1 MAEIILKT
9 FQTQKNLAFRNLEI
23 TYNPPLQS
31 AQQSRSTGRGKK
43 DLWWQERRGAAEA
56 RGVGGA
62 ACAEPYT
69 AGISQI
75 RGLVFAA
82 KRASGADQVSLLRF
96 PCFYP
101 RFPLGRRQVS
111 AGAAGPAAARIAGC
125 KHRTAAAPAADL
137 GPVET

>member
-1 MAEIILKT
+1 
-9 FQTQKNLAFRNLEI
+9 
-23 TYNPPLQS
+23 
-31 AQQSRSTGRGKK
+31 
-43 DLWWQERRGAAEA
+43 
-56 RGVGGA
+56 VGGA

-137 GPVET
+137 GPVETGSELGALS